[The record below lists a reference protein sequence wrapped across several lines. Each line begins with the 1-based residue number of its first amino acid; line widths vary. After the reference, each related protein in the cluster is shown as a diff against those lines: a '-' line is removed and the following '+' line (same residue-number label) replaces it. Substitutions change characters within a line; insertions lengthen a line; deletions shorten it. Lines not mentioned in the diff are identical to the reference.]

1 MTSFFFTIRR
11 FLDNHEL
18 ILTGEQLTPDFHFPA
33 RFRLDERSRKL
44 TGLNEVEILNLEIV
58 EDSPPVNVFDA
69 RQEAEKQA
77 PKPVS
82 APPKRKP
89 KPVPKP
95 APVEQIQMTLDFAAP
110 STEITAPA
118 PEPFTAQELRDLQ
131 IACYGE
137 QQVRYREEMA

>member
-1 MTSFFFTIRR
+1 MTSFFFTIQR

-44 TGLNEVEILNLEIV
+44 TGMTEVEVLNLEIV

-82 APPKRKP
+82 APPKP
-89 KPVPKP
+89 SP
-95 APVEQIQMTLDFAAP
+95 AQIERQIQMTL
-110 STEITAPA
+110 SLTQTVNLE
-118 PEPFTAQELRDLQ
+118 EPNANVNRLSW
-131 IACYGE
+131 
-137 QQVRYREEMA
+137 